1 MNIHELLPF
10 ISIAVLVLIVWTV
23 ISSVMSARR
32 MKRYQDEAAQ
42 RVKALME
49 RASTDRERLEE
60 DRSVSREHL
69 QVTKEL
75 LSEIKALRSD
85 LARNESKNA

>member
-1 MNIHELLPF
+1 MNIHELLPY
-10 ISIAVLVLIVWTV
+10 ISIAALAVVVWSV
-23 ISSVMSARR
+23 ISSVMSGRR
-32 MKRYQDEAAQ
+32 IRRFQDESAQ
-42 RVKALME
+42 RVKALMD
-49 RASTDRERLEE
+49 RASAERERLED
-60 DRSVSREHL
+60 DRGVSREHL

>member
-1 MNIHELLPF
+1 MNINELLPYIYAALLAF
-10 ISIAVLVLIVWTV
+10 IVWTL

-32 MKRYQDEAAQ
+32 SKRYQDEAAQ
-42 RVKALME
+42 RLKAIME
-49 RASTDRERLEE
+49 SASADRERLGE

-85 LARNESKNA
+85 LAKNESRNA